1 MDMTNL
7 PDNYLERRKA
17 FLLEG
22 MKPRAESIVTHIL
35 SEYPK
40 QELLQT
46 CSDFVYLDLTDG
58 CRGDFDTLLNR
69 LGFFPW
75 VEMERELGEVLDHL
89 LLARFK
95 ASLDSVRRG
104 LELAVITVYFSR
116 QDIPANEAKKWLRSH
131 TNTPFFSNAVNPSG
145 I

>member
-1 MDMTNL
+1 MDMNDL
-7 PDNYLERRKA
+7 PDNYLEKRKV

-22 MKPRAESIVTHIL
+22 IKPRAEFILAHIS

-46 CSDFVYLDLTDG
+46 CSDFVHFDLTDG

-75 VEMERELGEVLDHL
+75 VEMERELGEVLDYL
-89 LLARFK
+89 LLAS
-95 ASLDSVRRG
+95 ALS
-104 LELAVITVYFSR
+104 I
-116 QDIPANEAKKWLRSH
+116 
-131 TNTPFFSNAVNPSG
+131 VN
-145 I
+145 